1 MKFFKLKENIYP
13 IFSII
18 ASLFTIVFGL
28 CMAKSIKG
36 SYFLIALFIWLLIFG
51 LYKSLIRMTISFII
65 IGGIF
70 SFIAYFAYGKDLN
83 ASMAMAN
90 RFGSIFLGLA
100 ISMSV
105 EPSKMIRALS
115 TIKMPRALILGA
127 LIVTSFPKVLQGEV
141 KRVLEAMKV
150 RGANNILNIK
160 VFYRAFLIPFITRIV
175 NISDT
180 LSLSI
185 ETRGFSLR
193 GNKYS
198 VYNNELINI
207 YDLIFLVGIVIS
219 AVLVVKL

>member
-1 MKFFKLKENIYP
+1 MKFFKMKENIYP

-18 ASLFTIVFGL
+18 ASLFTIIFGL
-28 CMAKSIKG
+28 CMAKSIRC
-36 SYFLIALFIWLLIFG
+36 SYFLMVLFAWLLLFG

-70 SFIAYFAYGKDLN
+70 SFIAYFAYGREIS

-90 RFGSIFLGLA
+90 RFGAIFLGLA

-115 TIKMPRALILGA
+115 SIKTPRALILGA
-127 LIVTSFPKVLQGEV
+127 LIVTSFPKVLQGEI

-150 RGANNILNIK
+150 RGANNVLNIK
-160 VFYRAFLIPFITRIV
+160 IFYRAFLIPFITRIV

-185 ETRGFSLR
+185 ETRGFSLS
-193 GNKYS
+193 GNKYT
-198 VYNNELINI
+198 VYNRELINI
-207 YDLIFLVGIVIS
+207 FDLVFLIGIIIQ
-219 AVLVVKL
+219 AVLVIKL